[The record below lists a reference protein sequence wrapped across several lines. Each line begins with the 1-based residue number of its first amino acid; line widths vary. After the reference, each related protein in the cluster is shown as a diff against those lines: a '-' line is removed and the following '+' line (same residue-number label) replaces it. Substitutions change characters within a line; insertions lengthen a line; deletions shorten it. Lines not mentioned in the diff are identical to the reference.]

1 MTITIINDLLHLNAS
16 AVALHIAGTVVK
28 IVKIVQIAS
37 AKNAQKVR
45 IDDIL
50 NRSCCSKNTADD
62 EQKRA
67 GRRYSYR
74 C

>member
-37 AKNAQKVR
+37 AKNA
-45 IDDIL
+45 
-50 NRSCCSKNTADD
+50 
-62 EQKRA
+62 
-67 GRRYSYR
+67 
-74 C
+74 